1 MGYESAVFVMIAFGG
16 LFLGTKRLLSKL
28 ARSLGKVRLE
38 YEKARIQV
46 KRRDP
51 KSLNRVQTAYAS
63 KQVEHNQATFSKAK
77 LDGAVTVAGIKV
89 VQGMSEEELRQ
100 NANKSLKKI

>member
-1 MGYESAVFVMIAFGG
+1 MIAFGG

-46 KRRDP
+46 KRRDLDSVI
-51 KSLNRVQTAYAS
+51 KVQTAYAF
-63 KQVEHNQATFSKAK
+63 KKVEHNQAIFGKAK
-77 LDGAVTVAGIKV
+77 LDGGVTAAGIGV
-89 VQGMSEEELRQ
+89 VQGMLEKELRQ
-100 NANKSLKKI
+100 SANNSPK